1 MFKKHLPLFSG
12 SFAVRNGLRSPQMRK
27 KTQMCPARFILVWEL
42 SQHAILSLRPKCT
55 VRFAAQSLRHKNPAP
70 YSDRAGF
77 VISV

>member
-12 SFAVRNGLRSPQMRK
+12 SSAVRNGLRSPQMR
-27 KTQMCPARFILVWEL
+27 PARFILVWEL

-77 VISV
+77 VIPI